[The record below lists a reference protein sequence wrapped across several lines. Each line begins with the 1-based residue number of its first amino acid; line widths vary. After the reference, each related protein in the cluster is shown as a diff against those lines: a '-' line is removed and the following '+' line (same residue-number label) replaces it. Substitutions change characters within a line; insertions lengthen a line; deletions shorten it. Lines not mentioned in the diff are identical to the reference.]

1 MRQNNEGQKKDMKV
15 IGITG
20 GVGCGK
26 SAVLAYLESEYA
38 AVVTELDEVAK
49 NLQKSGQECFGQIVA
64 QFGVEIL
71 GDDGELDRSRL
82 AEIVFRDPEKLAKLN
97 TIVHP
102 KVKEW
107 VREDIARKRKD
118 GVGLYVIE
126 AALLPTAGYES
137 ICDEMWYIYAE
148 EPVRRRRMKES
159 RGYTDEKITQM
170 IASQPTER
178 MFRESCG
185 HMIDNSGTLENTKKQ
200 IGELL

>member
-1 MRQNNEGQKKDMKV
+1 MRQNNGGQKKDMKV

-82 AEIVFRDPEKLAKLN
+82 AEIVEKLAKLN

>member
-1 MRQNNEGQKKDMKV
+1 MRQNNGGQKKDMKV

-82 AEIVFRDPEKLAKLN
+82 AEIVFRRSGK
-97 TIVHP
+97 TC
-102 KVKEW
+102 KVKYDRASES
-107 VREDIARKRKD
+107 KRM
-118 GVGLYVIE
+118 GAGGHCAE
-126 AALLPTAGYES
+126 AKG
-137 ICDEMWYIYAE
+137 
-148 EPVRRRRMKES
+148 RRRAVCD
-159 RGYTDEKITQM
+159 RGG
-170 IASQPTER
+170 AS
-178 MFRESCG
+178 SDCG
-185 HMIDNSGTLENTKKQ
+185 IRVDL
-200 IGELL
+200 

>member
-1 MRQNNEGQKKDMKV
+1 MKV

-26 SAVLAYLESEYA
+26 SAVLAFLETEYA
-38 AVVTELDEVAK
+38 AVVTQLDEVAK
-49 NLQKSGQECFGQIVA
+49 QLQKRGQECFEQIVA
-64 QFGVEIL
+64 QFGTDIL
-71 GDDGELDRSRL
+71 RDDGELDRNRL
-82 AEIVFRDPEKLAKLN
+82 AETVFQDSERLLKLN
-97 TIVHP
+97 AIVHP
-102 KVKEW
+102 KVKAW
-107 VREDIARKRKD
+107 VKEDIEQKRRD
-118 GVGLYVIE
+118 GVDLYVIE

-148 EPVRRRRMKES
+148 EPVRRRRLKES

-178 MFRESCG
+178 MFRESCD
-185 HMIDNSGTLENTKKQ
+185 HVIENSGILENTKEQ

>member
-1 MRQNNEGQKKDMKV
+1 MKMKV

-26 SAVLAYLESEYA
+26 SAVLAFLETEYA
-38 AVVTELDEVAK
+38 AVVTQLDEVAK
-49 NLQKSGQECFGQIVA
+49 QLQKRGQECFEQIVA
-64 QFGVEIL
+64 QFGTDIL
-71 GDDGELDRSRL
+71 RDDGELDRNRL
-82 AEIVFRDPEKLAKLN
+82 AETVFQDSERLLKLN
-97 TIVHP
+97 AIVHP
-102 KVKEW
+102 KVKAW
-107 VREDIARKRKD
+107 VKEDIEQKRRD
-118 GVGLYVIE
+118 GVDLYVIE

-148 EPVRRRRMKES
+148 EPVRRRRLKES

-178 MFRESCG
+178 MFRESCD
-185 HMIDNSGTLENTKKQ
+185 HVIENSGILENTKEQ

>member
-1 MRQNNEGQKKDMKV
+1 M
-15 IGITG
+15 
-20 GVGCGK
+20 
-26 SAVLAYLESEYA
+26 
-38 AVVTELDEVAK
+38 
-49 NLQKSGQECFGQIVA
+49 
-64 QFGVEIL
+64 
-71 GDDGELDRSRL
+71 
-82 AEIVFRDPEKLAKLN
+82 
-97 TIVHP
+97 HP

-148 EPVRRRRMKES
+148 EPVRRRRLKES

>member
-1 MRQNNEGQKKDMKV
+1 MKV

-20 GVGCGK
+20 GIGSGK
-26 SAVLAYLESEYA
+26 SRILDYMEEKYSARILKTDLAA
-38 AVVTELDEVAK
+38 RK
-49 NLQKSGQECFGQIVA
+49 LQEPGNICYKRIVDVFGK
-64 QFGVEIL
+64 EIL
-71 GDDGELDRSRL
+71 YEDGRIDRKKL
-82 AEIVFRDPEKLAKLN
+82 GNLVFADMRKLKMLN
-97 TIVHP
+97 EIVHP
-102 KVKEW
+102 EVKEW

-148 EPVRRRRMKES
+148 EPVRRRRLKES

-178 MFRESCG
+178 MFRESCD
-185 HMIDNSGTLENTKKQ
+185 HVIENSGTLENTKEQ

>member
-1 MRQNNEGQKKDMKV
+1 MRQNSGGQKKDMKV

-38 AVVTELDEVAK
+38 AVVTELDGVAK
-49 NLQKSGQECFGQIVA
+49 NLQKSGQECFGRIVS
-64 QFGVEIL
+64 QFGTEIL
-71 GDDGELDRSRL
+71 RDDGELDRNRL
-82 AEIVFRDPEKLAKLN
+82 AETVFGDPEKLAKLN
-97 TIVHP
+97 AIVHP
-102 KVKEW
+102 EVKEW

-148 EPVRRRRMKES
+148 EPVRRRSISIR
-159 RGYTDEKITQM
+159 
-170 IASQPTER
+170 
-178 MFRESCG
+178 
-185 HMIDNSGTLENTKKQ
+185 
-200 IGELL
+200 

>member
-1 MRQNNEGQKKDMKV
+1 MRQNNGGQKKDMKV

-38 AVVTELDEVAK
+38 AVVTELDGVAK
-49 NLQKSGQECFGQIVA
+49 NLQKSGQECFGRIVS
-64 QFGVEIL
+64 QFGTEIL
-71 GDDGELDRSRL
+71 RDDGELDRNRL
-82 AEIVFRDPEKLAKLN
+82 AETVFGDPEKLAKLN
-97 TIVHP
+97 AIVHP